1 MKQKRYQVFISS
13 TFSDLKNERLAVI
26 NQLLAINCIPVG
38 MELFPAADEEQFE
51 YIKKLIDESDYYVVI
66 IAGRYGSLAD
76 DGFSYTEKEYDYA
89 VTKKNLYWG
98 FCTSIPGGFQ

>member
-1 MKQKRYQVFISS
+1 M
-13 TFSDLKNERLAVI
+13 DLQPERLAVL
-26 NQLLAINCIPVG
+26 NQLLSINCIPVG

-76 DGFSYTEKEYDYA
+76 DGLSYTEKEYDYA
-89 VTKKNLYWG
+89 IEKKDSRAG
-98 FCTSIPGGFQ
+98 VFAQKPREDTIRAH